1 MLKNIDKTKG
11 SGFVELIIGL
21 SIIFVALTSVV
32 SSYNFFFK
40 VAKNNTKVIKAE
52 FLLEEGVEVLKFV
65 RDSDWTNISSLSSGS
80 DYYLSFDGSLW
91 SVSNT
96 NVYIDDTYERKFVIS
111 DVYRDVDDNIAG
123 MGALDIGTKD
133 IEVFVSWLSSG
144 ATSTRSINIILTD
157 LFSE

>member
-96 NVYIDDTYERKFVIS
+96 NETAVKRQIIIR
-111 DVYRDVDDNIAG
+111 
-123 MGALDIGTKD
+123 
-133 IEVFVSWLSSG
+133 
-144 ATSTRSINIILTD
+144 TR
-157 LFSE
+157 